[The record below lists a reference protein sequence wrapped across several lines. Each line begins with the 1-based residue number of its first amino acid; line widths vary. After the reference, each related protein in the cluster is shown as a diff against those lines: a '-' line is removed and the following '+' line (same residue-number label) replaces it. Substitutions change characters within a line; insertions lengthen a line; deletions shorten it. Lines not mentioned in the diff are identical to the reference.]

1 MYNSGYTGMGVN
13 TNMYPQNIYQPGT
26 QLPTLNTGL
35 TSGTTFQNPGGFLQ
49 PGMQGVGVG
58 GYSAQPIMTQPIMT
72 QPIMTQPMMTQP
84 MMGQPIMNQPMMN
97 QPMMTQPIINQPIMN
112 QPIMNQPIMNQPMM
126 GQGMMGQGMMGL
138 GPFNVEMDC
147 AALRGAMRGL
157 GTDEDTI
164 INIIC
169 QRTNM
174 QRQQIK
180 QYYISAYGRD
190 LITDLKKELSG
201 NFENVVVALFQT
213 PSEFDASSL
222 YHAMKGIGTDEGT
235 LIEIIGTRPSFQLSQ
250 IKQSFRQMYNKD
262 LVKWVE
268 SETSGGLRKLLVSL
282 LLAQRSEN
290 QVPNQQQCMMDAQS
304 LYQAGEAR
312 WGTDEGIFN
321 QIFST
326 RSRADIICIN
336 QCYQSLRGKTLER
349 VIEKE
354 FMGDTQKL
362 FLTLLKVFVNPSA
375 YFAERIH
382 ESITGLGTNDKKLIR
397 NIVSRCEIDLPQIK
411 QCYRRMYGR
420 ELVSD
425 VRGDTS
431 GDYKKILS
439 KLIQRY

>member
-84 MMGQPIMNQPMMN
+84 MMTQPMMSQPIMSQPMMS
-97 QPMMTQPIINQPIMN
+97 QPIINQPIMN
-112 QPIMNQPIMNQPMM
+112 QPIMNKQ
-126 GQGMMGQGMMGL
+126 MMGQGMMGL

-180 QYYISAYGRD
+180 QHYISAYGRD

-250 IKQSFRQMYNKD
+250 IKQSFLQMYNKD

-268 SETSGGLRKLLVSL
+268 SETSGALRKILVSL

-290 QVPNQQQCMMDAQS
+290 
-304 LYQAGEAR
+304 
-312 WGTDEGIFN
+312 
-321 QIFST
+321 
-326 RSRADIICIN
+326 
-336 QCYQSLRGKTLER
+336 
-349 VIEKE
+349 
-354 FMGDTQKL
+354 
-362 FLTLLKVFVNPSA
+362 
-375 YFAERIH
+375 
-382 ESITGLGTNDKKLIR
+382 
-397 NIVSRCEIDLPQIK
+397 
-411 QCYRRMYGR
+411 
-420 ELVSD
+420 
-425 VRGDTS
+425 
-431 GDYKKILS
+431 
-439 KLIQRY
+439 

>member
-1 MYNSGYTGMGVN
+1 MYSSGYSGMGVN
-13 TNMYPQNIYQPGT
+13 TNMYPQNVYQQGT
-26 QLPTLNTGL
+26 QLPTLNMGLMSNTG
-35 TSGTTFQNPGGFLQ
+35 FQNPGGFLQ

-58 GYSAQPIMTQPIMT
+58 GYSAQPIMN
-72 QPIMTQPMMTQP
+72 QP
-84 MMGQPIMNQPMMN
+84 MMGQPMMNQPMVGQPMMNQPMVGQPMMN
-97 QPMMTQPIINQPIMN
+97 QPMMGQPMMN
-112 QPIMNQPIMNQPMM
+112 QP
-126 GQGMMGQGMMGL
+126 MMGQGMMGL
-138 GPFNVEMDC
+138 GPFNVQMDC
-147 AALRGAMRGL
+147 TTLRGAMRGA

-174 QRQQIK
+174 ERQQIK

-397 NIVSRCEIDLPQIK
+397 NIVSRCEIDMPQIK
-411 QCYRRMYGR
+411 DAYKRMYGR
-420 ELVSD
+420 ELISD

-439 KLIQRY
+439 RLISRF